1 MAVFGP
7 VSPTFLRRILELDGY
22 ALVIDDS
29 GYWVLARQQETRST
43 MAAPIIVPRS
53 RGIVPPE
60 TLSSVLRHAGISDEK
75 YVWLFEIVSAAR
87 GADGGPP
94 PVH

>member
-7 VSPTFLRRILELDGY
+7 VSPAFLRRILELDGY
-22 ALVIDDS
+22 AVVIDDP
-29 GYWVLARQQETRST
+29 GYWVLARHQGTRLT
-43 MAAPIIVPRS
+43 TAVPIIVPRT

-87 GADGGPP
+87 GADGGAP